1 MKKIFIPVLC
11 LLLVLLCACGKAP
24 APGADTTDASAAAGE
39 STSEAKESVTWDDGN
54 FLYLKGDDLPEGWT
68 INDTFS
74 TSTYLQADYGE
85 GESAP
90 RFTVSVM
97 TYNDEM
103 GADKAKLLAD
113 KVFDREKDNA
123 TAVETL
129 KIGGLDFYS
138 LSYNS
143 LLTKDLRCYVFYG
156 QTAPAKNKEYKFVE
170 IQMDNIKDA
179 KQYDELKGVLDQLSF
194 KF

>member
-11 LLLVLLCACGKAP
+11 LLLALLCACGKSP
-24 APGADTTDASAAAGE
+24 APTAETTDVSAEESSKSAA
-39 STSEAKESVTWDDGN
+39 TESVTWDDGD
-54 FLYLKGDDLPEGWT
+54 FRFLKGDKLPEGWT
-68 INDTFS
+68 VNDTFS
-74 TSTYLQADYGE
+74 TSTYLQAEYGE

-90 RFTVSVM
+90 RLTVSVM

-143 LLTKDLRCYVFYG
+143 LLTEKTRCHVFYG
-156 QTAPAKNKEYKFVE
+156 QTVPAKNKEYKFIE
-170 IQMDNIKDA
+170 IQLDNVKDD
-179 KQYDELKGVLDQLSF
+179 KQYDALKGVLDTLSF